1 VIAYIPASIWKIMIA
16 EAAPAADAMVSLP
29 ALSAFIVAVLGAV
42 GVIIAKKKGKD
53 EGREEEKQRHVSISG
68 QPVGIRVEEE
78 HVTRGELHGHIA
90 RIEGDISEIKE
101 SLEGERGIA
110 RTANGNLHKRI
121 DALSE
126 RLGDRLSTLEGTTRA
141 IETTTNKL
149 LDIALGKKP
158 TSSR

>member
-1 VIAYIPASIWKIMIA
+1 VIAYIPASIWKMMLA
-16 EAAPAADAMVSLP
+16 DASPDAMVSLP
-29 ALSAFIVAVLGAV
+29 ALAAFIVAVLGAV
-42 GVIIAKKKGKD
+42 AAFLARKKGKE

-68 QPVGIRVEEE
+68 QPVGVRVEEE
-78 HVTRGELHGHIA
+78 HVTRGELNGHIS
-90 RIEGDISEIKE
+90 RIEGDISEIKD

-110 RTANGNLHKRI
+110 RLANGNLHKRI

-158 TSSR
+158 PSAR